1 MAKILNVAGLVV
13 GLSALVVQFA
23 LSIPASMEAGRSLA
37 GSVIHYF
44 SYFTIL
50 TNILVVL
57 VHLAAA
63 IGRAALLRTGP
74 GCVPASPVSILLVTI
89 VYWQLLSALWQPEGL
104 FLLCDIALHYIAPVI
119 YLVWWLT
126 AGTDGSL
133 SWRHLPLWLAYPL
146 IYVAYVQVRA
156 PIAGEVPYYFLD
168 ARLNGWPSV
177 LVYLAAMLLTFAFLG
192 RLAMLADRIITGGKP
207 ARKGD
212 AIAPNQNSV
221 VKP

>member
-23 LSIPASMEAGRSLA
+23 LTIPASMEAGRSIA

-50 TNILVVL
+50 TNILVVF
-57 VHLAAA
+57 VHLAALSGA
-63 IGRAALLRTGP
+63 PRFFGQAWVRAGVA
-74 GCVPASPVSILLVTI
+74 VSILLVTI

-104 FLLCDIALHYIAPVI
+104 LLICDIALHYIAPAI

-126 AGTDGSL
+126 GGTDGSL

-146 IYVAYVQVRA
+146 IYVAYVLVRA

-168 ARLNGWPSV
+168 TGLNGWPSV
-177 LVYLAAMLLTFAFLG
+177 LVYLAAILLTFAFLG
-192 RLAMLADRIITGGKP
+192 RLAMLADRLIAGGKP
-207 ARKGD
+207 ARKSD
-212 AIAPNQNSV
+212 AIAPTRTAS
-221 VKP
+221 

>member
-23 LSIPASMEAGRSLA
+23 LTIPASMEAGRSLA

-57 VHLAAA
+57 VHLAALSGAPRFFTQAWVRAGVAVA
-63 IGRAALLRTGP
+63 ILF
-74 GCVPASPVSILLVTI
+74 VSL
-89 VYWQLLSALWQPEGL
+89 VYWQLLSAIWQPEGL
-104 FLLCDIALHYIAPVI
+104 FLGCDVALHYVAPAL
-119 YLVWWLT
+119 YLIWWLT

-192 RLAMLADRIITGGKP
+192 RLAMLADRIIAGGKP

>member
-37 GSVIHYF
+37 GSVVHYF

-57 VHLAAA
+57 VHLAVLLGAPRFFTQAWVRAGVAVA
-63 IGRAALLRTGP
+63 ILF
-74 GCVPASPVSILLVTI
+74 VSL
-89 VYWQLLSALWQPEGL
+89 VYWQLLSAIWQPEGL
-104 FLLCDIALHYIAPVI
+104 FLGCDVALHYVAPAL
-119 YLVWWLT
+119 YLIWWLI

-146 IYVAYVQVRA
+146 IYAAYALVRA

-177 LVYLAAMLLTFAFLG
+177 LVYLAAMSLTFVFLG
-192 RLAMLADRIITGGKP
+192 RLAMLADRIIAGGKP

>member
-23 LSIPASMEAGRSLA
+23 LTIPASMEAGRSLS

-57 VHLAAA
+57 VHLAALSGA
-63 IGRAALLRTGP
+63 PRFFGRAWVRAG
-74 GCVPASPVSILLVTI
+74 VAVSILLVTI

-192 RLAMLADRIITGGKP
+192 RLAMLADRLIAGGKP

>member
-23 LSIPASMEAGRSLA
+23 LTIPASMEAGRSLA

-57 VHLAAA
+57 VHLAALLGA
-63 IGRAALLRTGP
+63 PRFFTQAWVRAGVA
-74 GCVPASPVSILLVTI
+74 VSILLVTI

-192 RLAMLADRIITGGKP
+192 RLAMLADRIIAGGKP

-212 AIAPNQNSV
+212 AIAPTRTAS
-221 VKP
+221 